1 MTAQL
6 QAKEAECQVI
16 KVLPCIHIYIVT
28 TGIVNPY
35 NLVVIVRLFF
45 EIQHPLLQNNGTCG
59 KYIPTLVS
67 FIYCPFEVQKLV
79 HTTDL

>member
-1 MTAQL
+1 MPTTSEIISQHMTAQL

-16 KVLPCIHIYIVT
+16 KVLPCINVYIVT

-45 EIQHPLLQNNGTCG
+45 EIEHPLLQSDEILLIINWM
-59 KYIPTLVS
+59 VS
-67 FIYCPFEVQKLV
+67 SIK
-79 HTTDL
+79 

>member
-1 MTAQL
+1 MPTTSEIISQHMTAQL

-45 EIQHPLLQNNGTCG
+45 EIQHPLLQSDKILLIINWM
-59 KYIPTLVS
+59 VS
-67 FIYCPFEVQKLV
+67 SIK
-79 HTTDL
+79 